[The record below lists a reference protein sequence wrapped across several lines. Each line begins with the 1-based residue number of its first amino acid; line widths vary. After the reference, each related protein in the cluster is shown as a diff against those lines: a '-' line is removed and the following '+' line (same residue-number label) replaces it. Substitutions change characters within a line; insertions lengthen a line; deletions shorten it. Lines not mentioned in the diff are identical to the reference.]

1 MDVPNTASASAV
13 PSTPVALSSDLIDQ
27 LVSRVTV
34 EVTKQISSLLPGPH
48 HNSASLT
55 EVPLV
60 DPAGLVPPTADAVV
74 ADAVVQDVIQQ
85 THVSLTGEP
94 GVTPSSSLPSELFT
108 SVSVPVD
115 ARVPLK
121 LKSKI
126 WNHEYIDFG
135 HLLVNPTLEG
145 KFQLTLQNSD
155 ATSSPSLSF
164 ESVTKPKKIYSID
177 TWLPAFHVF
186 VGVYTSR
193 YPTEAPSL
201 MKYGEIVQDLA
212 VRGHNWRFYDEN
224 FRFLRQTQSST
235 LPWGAVHFELWLRS
249 QQGSSKRNSGS
260 LVPNNGKLGRLLNVP
275 NGYCYKFHK
284 GVDCPGCN
292 YKHAC
297 FKWEGAHQAIRCT
310 FRGPNRNSD
319 QLPLP
324 AKSSLANT
332 SKQ

>member
-1 MDVPNTASASAV
+1 MPPRRSRRAKRPSSQALEALVATPARRPKRTPPVDVPSTASASAV

-34 EVTKQISSLLPGPH
+34 EVTKQISSLLPGLH

-60 DPAGLVPPTADAVV
+60 DPTGLVPPTSQ

-94 GVTPSSSLPSELFT
+94 GVTPLSSLPSELFT

-155 ATSSPSLSF
+155 GTSSPSLSF
-164 ESVTKPKKIYSID
+164 ESVTKPKKTYSID
-177 TWLPAFHVF
+177 TWLTAFHVF
-186 VGVYTSR
+186 VGVYTSL

-224 FRFLRQTQSST
+224 FQKFLDTCSR
-235 LPWGAVHFELWLRS
+235 
-249 QQGSSKRNSGS
+249 
-260 LVPNNGKLGRLLNVP
+260 
-275 NGYCYKFHK
+275 
-284 GVDCPGCN
+284 
-292 YKHAC
+292 
-297 FKWEGAHQAIRCT
+297 
-310 FRGPNRNSD
+310 
-319 QLPLP
+319 
-324 AKSSLANT
+324 
-332 SKQ
+332 

>member
-1 MDVPNTASASAV
+1 M
-13 PSTPVALSSDLIDQ
+13 
-27 LVSRVTV
+27 
-34 EVTKQISSLLPGPH
+34 
-48 HNSASLT
+48 
-55 EVPLV
+55 

-155 ATSSPSLSF
+155 GTSSPSLSF
-164 ESVTKPKKIYSID
+164 ESVKKPKKIYSID

-193 YPTEAPSL
+193 YTTEAPSL

-260 LVPNNGKLGRLLNVP
+260 LVPNNAKLGRLLNVP

-284 GVDCPGCN
+284 GVDLNVKGLTRPFAVLFVAPTGTPTNFPGLPSPLLPTPVN
-292 YKHAC
+292 SNHLSYLLSGYTDSIVY
-297 FKWEGAHQAIRCT
+297 FLISGFTEG
-310 FRGPNRNSD
+310 F
-319 QLPLP
+319 PLHYEG
-324 AKSSLANT
+324 S
-332 SKQ
+332 